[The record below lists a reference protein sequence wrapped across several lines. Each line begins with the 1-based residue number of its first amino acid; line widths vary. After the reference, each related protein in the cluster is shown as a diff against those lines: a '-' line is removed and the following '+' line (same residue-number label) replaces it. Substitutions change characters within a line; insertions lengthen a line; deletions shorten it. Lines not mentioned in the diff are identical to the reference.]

1 VKRLS
6 LRWKLVMWAALFAF
20 GASIACV
27 WATWILLRHQEIQA
41 LDRRLATD
49 ARELFRDLE
58 NFHGMDKRSVLTE
71 RVVPLALRDRFVE
84 VRGGN
89 GEVLYL
95 SPNLRGPVLA
105 DDIESF
111 HTREIAGTA
120 VRIGVF
126 RDAEL
131 TLHVGADLKDIE
143 QLGWEIARSVVIVL
157 PAVLIL
163 IAAGSWWLG
172 SIALTPIERIRRAAE
187 RITAERLDERIPSQG
202 AEDEIGRLTE
212 VLNATF
218 ERLQRSFEQAAR
230 FSADASHQL
239 KTPIAILR
247 AGIEE
252 VVDEAGVSN
261 DQQNRLAELLQ
272 QTRRLNSVADNLLL
286 LSRADAGRLTLRQT
300 PFDLRNVIEGS
311 LDDARILG
319 EKNGLTVEAK
329 LPESIPMTGDRE
341 MVSLALQNLIENAVK
356 YNRPGGRISVSAVDS
371 EDRLDICVGN
381 TGCSIPRERAQH
393 IFERFYRARG
403 DEQTPGH
410 GLGLSIAR
418 ELARAHQGE
427 LSLSRSADDWTEF
440 CLRLKK
446 RTSGAASADGI
457 GTSAIPPRLTTS
469 GKANG
474 RHS

>member
-6 LRWKLVMWAALFAF
+6 LRWKLVIWAALFAF
-20 GASIACV
+20 VASIVCV
-27 WATWILLRHQEIQA
+27 WATWVLLRHQEIQA
-41 LDRRLATD
+41 LDRRLETD

-58 NFHGMDKRSVLTE
+58 NFHGMDKRSALTE

-95 SPNLRGPVLA
+95 SPNLRDPVLA

-111 HTREIAGTA
+111 HTREIGGTA

-126 RDAEL
+126 REAEL

-143 QLGWEIARSVVIVL
+143 QLGWEIAQSLVIVL
-157 PAVLIL
+157 PAVLLL

-202 AEDEIGRLTE
+202 ATDEIGRLID

-252 VVDEAGVSN
+252 VVEEPGVSD
-261 DQQNRLAELLQ
+261 DQHNRLAELLQ

-319 EKNGLTVEAK
+319 EKNGLTVEAN
-329 LPESIPMTGDRE
+329 LPDALPMSGDRE

-371 EDRLDICVGN
+371 GERVEVCVGN
-381 TGCSIPRERAQH
+381 TGRCIPHERARH
-393 IFERFYRARG
+393 IFERFYRAQG

-418 ELARAHQGE
+418 ELARAHQGD

-440 CLRLKK
+440 CLHLKK
-446 RTSGAASADGI
+446 RPDDHTASNGNGSRVAATA
-457 GTSAIPPRLTTS
+457 
-469 GKANG
+469 
-474 RHS
+474 